1 MNQPTPVKSKPKPSF
16 MRSMRAVLWGFL
28 GVRKAD
34 GHEEDMAS
42 LSLVHVIIA
51 GVIGVVIFMVVLLL
65 IVRAVVS
72 SSVSG

>member
-1 MNQPTPVKSKPKPSF
+1 MNQPIQPKPRPKSSF
-16 MRSMRAVLWGFL
+16 LRSMRAVLWGFS
-28 GVRKAD
+28 GVRKGE

-51 GVIGVVIFMVVLLL
+51 GVIGVVIFMVVLLM

-72 SSVSG
+72 S

>member
-1 MNQPTPVKSKPKPSF
+1 
-16 MRSMRAVLWGFL
+16 MRAVLWGFL
-28 GVRKAD
+28 GIRKGQ

-51 GVIGVVIFMVVLLL
+51 GVIGVVIFMSVLLL

-72 SSVSG
+72 A